1 MPGNTGSYS
10 HTGKSQ
16 LFYAK
21 KRYGWY
27 DPFHGSAVVSVSML
41 SEDVES
47 GDSVHELR
55 DAMTYANSY
64 IALSRYEQVC
74 SDALLSAFSKETA
87 PSRLC
92 L

>member
-1 MPGNTGSYS
+1 MPGHTGSYS
-10 HTGKSQ
+10 HTGRGQ
-16 LFYAK
+16 LFDAK

-41 SEDVES
+41 LGDVES

-55 DAMTYANSY
+55 DAMTYANSH
-64 IALSRYEQVC
+64 IALSRYKRPH
-74 SDALLSAFSKETA
+74 SDALLSAYPKETA
-87 PSRLC
+87 SCRLC